1 MATFSS
7 STTAEAV
14 VPVERERVWAA
25 LTDPALVAQLHPV
38 HLHDRASQG
47 DDHWIWHL
55 SGLQV
60 LGKGF
65 SATFTER
72 MTLEEGKRIEFT
84 HDPPPGAKERAGVHG
99 WYALADHPEGVLLE
113 TSMEICVDLP
123 LPKISGGA
131 VRTTM
136 RGVINQMGDRFSKNL
151 LAAPRGLRPLRP
163 QPRSLLARNRARR

>member
-1 MATFSS
+1 MSTFTS

-14 VPVERERVWAA
+14 VPVERARVWEA
-25 LTDPALVAQLHPV
+25 LTQPDLVAAFTPFISRITT
-38 HLHDRASQG
+38 DG
-47 DDHWIWHL
+47 GDHWIWHM

-72 MTLEEGKRIEFT
+72 MTLEEGTRIEFT
-84 HDPPPGAKERAGVHG
+84 HDPPAGAKERAGVHG
-99 WYALADHPEGVLLE
+99 WYALADHPDGVLLE

-123 LPKISGGA
+123 LPKVSGGA

-136 RGVINQMGDRFSKNL
+136 RGVIHQMGDRFSKNL
-151 LAAPRGLRPLRP
+151 LTHLGV
-163 QPRSLLARNRARR
+163 